1 MATIHIQKRTIVSRM
16 ERDSS
21 EPVNSRV
28 KTYTLT
34 PEELDYYRRL
44 PLSAAD
50 KAFKPGLKVMAMER
64 RDGDGDGSREPDP
77 AVGPLVGGTEGDAH
91 AREAGGA

>member
-1 MATIHIQKRTIVSRM
+1 MATIHIQKRTVVSRM

-21 EPVNSRV
+21 EPVNSQV

-64 RDGDGDGSREPDP
+64 RDGDGDASRKPEP
-77 AVGPLVGGTEGDAH
+77 AAGPLVGGTEGNDH
-91 AREAGGA
+91 AGEAGGA

>member
-1 MATIHIQKRTIVSRM
+1 MATIHIQKRTVVSRM

-21 EPVNSRV
+21 EPVNSQV

-64 RDGDGDGSREPDP
+64 RDGDGDGSRKPDP
-77 AVGPLVGGTEGDAH
+77 AAGSLVGGTEGNAH
-91 AREAGGA
+91 AGEAGGA